1 MRLSRRQWLAGAGTA
16 VAGLTLGRLQAMAEE
31 THKSGL
37 KFGMCDWSLGR
48 KDPSVFDLAKEIGL
62 DGVEVSIGYPED
74 NLQLR
79 RPEVQKAYLEAARKS
94 GLSIPS
100 TAMGVLNDVPLMSEP
115 KAALWVA
122 DGIEATAKLGA
133 KSMLLAFFGKGEL
146 KEDAKDNIR
155 RVTEALIELTPRAE
169 KAGVIL
175 GFESYLSA
183 KTLIG
188 IMDQVKSPALQVYY
202 DVYNNAHV
210 KHDPL
215 EEMRLLG
222 RKRICQIH
230 FKDYP
235 MLEKG
240 SGTVDWPAA
249 VKVLREIK
257 YDGWIVLETG
267 SPNKDIVADTKKNLA
282 YAKGLV
288 GLQALRFPDL

>member
-1 MRLSRRQWLAGAGTA
+1 MKLSRRRCLGGIGAATVGLA
-16 VAGLTLGRLQAMAEE
+16 LSRLHAMAKE
-31 THKSGL
+31 TRQSGM
-37 KFGMCDWSLGR
+37 KFGMCDWSIGR
-48 KDPSVFDLAKEIGL
+48 KDPSVFELAKEIGL

-79 RPEVQKAYLEAARKS
+79 RPEVQKGYLEAARKT
-94 GLSIPS
+94 GLSISS

-122 DGIEATAKLGA
+122 DGIEATARLGA

-146 KEDAKDNIR
+146 KEEAKDDIR

-183 KTLIG
+183 KTLMG
-188 IMDQVKSPALQVYY
+188 ILDKVKSPALQVYY
-202 DVYNNAHV
+202 DIYNNAHV

-240 SGTVDWPAA
+240 SGKVDWPAA
-249 VKVLREIK
+249 AKVLREIK

-282 YAKGLV
+282 YAKGL
-288 GLQALRFPDL
+288 FEKE

>member
-1 MRLSRRQWLAGAGTA
+1 MKLSRRQWLAGAGTA
-16 VAGLTLGRLQAMAEE
+16 AAGLALTRLQAMADE
-31 THKSGL
+31 TRKSGM
-37 KFGMCDWSLGR
+37 KFGMCDWSIGR
-48 KDPSVFDLAKEIGL
+48 DDPGVFDVAKQIGL
-62 DGVEVSIGYPED
+62 DGVEVSIGYPKD
-74 NLQLR
+74 GLQLR
-79 RPEVQKAYLEAARKS
+79 RAEVQKAYMEAAHRT

-100 TAMGVLNDVPLMSEP
+100 TAMGVLNDVPLVSEP

-122 DGIEATAKLGA
+122 DGIEATARLGA

-146 KEDAKDNIR
+146 KEDAKEDLR
-155 RVTEALIELTPRAE
+155 RVTEALVELAPRAE

-183 KTLIG
+183 RTLIG
-188 IMDQVKSPALQVYY
+188 ILDQVKSPALQVYY
-202 DVYNNAHV
+202 DIYNNAHV

-222 RKRICQIH
+222 RNKICQIH

-240 SGTVDWPAA
+240 SGKVDWPAT
-249 VKVLREIK
+249 VRVLREIK

-282 YAKGLV
+282 YVKGLF
-288 GLQALRFPDL
+288 A

>member
-1 MRLSRRQWLAGAGTA
+1 MRLSRRQWLAGAGSIAAGMALNRLKA
-16 VAGLTLGRLQAMAEE
+16 VAAESRQA
-31 THKSGL
+31 GI

-48 KDPSVFDLAKEIGL
+48 TDATAFELASQIGL
-62 DGVEVSIGYPED
+62 DGVEVSIGFVQD
-74 NLQLR
+74 NLKLR
-79 RPEVQKAYLEAARKS
+79 RSEVQKAYLEASRKT
-94 GLSIPS
+94 GVAIAS

-122 DGIEATAKLGA
+122 DAIETTARLGA
-133 KSMLLAFFGKGEL
+133 KNMLLAFFGKGEL
-146 KEDAKDNIR
+146 KEDAKDDIR
-155 RVTEALIELTPRAE
+155 RVTEALIELAPRAE
-169 KAGVIL
+169 KAGVVL

-183 KTLIG
+183 KTLIA

-210 KHDPL
+210 KHDPV

-230 FKDYP
+230 FKDRP
-235 MLEKG
+235 FLDPG
-240 SGTVDWPAA
+240 SGLVDWPAV

-282 YAKGLV
+282 YAKGLF
-288 GLQALRFPDL
+288 AS

>member
-1 MRLSRRQWLAGAGTA
+1 MKLSRRQWLAGAGTA
-16 VAGLTLGRLQAMAEE
+16 AAGLAFARLQATADE
-31 THKSGL
+31 TRKSGMKL
-37 KFGMCDWSLGR
+37 GMCDWSIGR
-48 KDPSVFDLAKEIGL
+48 NDPSVFDVAREIGL
-62 DGVEVSIGYPED
+62 DGVEVSIGYPKD

-79 RPEVQKAYLEAARKS
+79 RPEVQKTYMEAARRT

-100 TAMGVLNDVPLMSEP
+100 TAMGVLNEVPLMSEP
-115 KAALWVA
+115 RAALWVA
-122 DGIEATAKLGA
+122 DGIEATARLGA

-146 KEDAKDNIR
+146 KEDAKEDLR
-155 RVTEALIELTPRAE
+155 RVTEALIELAPRAE

-183 KTLIG
+183 RTLIG
-188 IMDQVKSPALQVYY
+188 ILDQVKSPALQVYY
-202 DVYNNAHV
+202 DIYNNAHV

-222 RKRICQIH
+222 RNRICQIH

-240 SGTVDWPAA
+240 SGKVDWPAA
-249 VKVLREIK
+249 VRVLREIK

-282 YAKGLV
+282 YVKGLF
-288 GLQALRFPDL
+288 G

>member
-16 VAGLTLGRLQAMAEE
+16 AAGLALTQLRAVAEE
-31 THKSGL
+31 TRKSGM
-37 KFGMCDWSLGR
+37 KFGMCDWSIGR
-48 KDPSVFDLAKEIGL
+48 HDPSVFDVAREIGL

-74 NLQLR
+74 GLQLR
-79 RPEVQKAYLEAARKS
+79 KPEVQKAYLEASRKT

-100 TAMGVLNDVPLMSEP
+100 TAMGVLNNVPLMSEP

-133 KSMLLAFFGKGEL
+133 KSMLLAFFSKGEL
-146 KEDAKDNIR
+146 KEDDKENLR
-155 RVTEALIELTPRAE
+155 RVTEALIELAPRAE
-169 KAGVIL
+169 KAGVTL

-183 KTLIG
+183 KMLIG
-188 IMDQVKSPALQVYY
+188 ILDEVKSPGLQVYY

-210 KHDPL
+210 KHNPL

-222 RKRICQIH
+222 RKRICQVH
-230 FKDYP
+230 FKDRP
-235 MLEKG
+235 FLDPG
-240 SGTVDWPAA
+240 SGTVDWPAV

-282 YAKGLV
+282 YAKGLF
-288 GLQALRFPDL
+288 GS

>member
-1 MRLSRRQWLAGAGTA
+1 MKTMKLSRRQWLAGAGSIAAGMTLNRLQA
-16 VAGLTLGRLQAMAEE
+16 VAGEARQAGM
-31 THKSGL
+31 
-37 KFGMCDWSLGR
+37 KFSMCDWSIGR
-48 KDPSVFDLAKEIGL
+48 SDPSVFDVAREIGL
-62 DGVEVSIGYPED
+62 DGVEVSIGYPKD

-79 RPEVQKAYLEAARKS
+79 RPEVQKAYMEAARRT
-94 GLSIPS
+94 GLSISS
-100 TAMGVLNDVPLMSEP
+100 TAMGVLNEVPLMSEP

-122 DGIEATAKLGA
+122 DGIEATARLGA
-133 KSMLLAFFGKGEL
+133 KTMLLAFFGKGEL
-146 KEDAKDNIR
+146 KEDAKDDMR
-155 RVTEALIELTPRAE
+155 RVTEALIELAPRAE

-188 IMDQVKSPALQVYY
+188 IMDEVKSPALQVYY

-222 RKRICQIH
+222 RQRICQVH

-240 SGTVDWPAA
+240 SGTVDWPAV

-282 YAKGLV
+282 YAKGLF
-288 GLQALRFPDL
+288 RS